1 MPTFPRPTA
10 TPSLGEVLS
19 VSVEGA
25 FKLTGFSKPMIYRLL
40 NDGKLRSF
48 KIGKR
53 RFIDAR
59 SLREYVAEQQ
69 AAADAAPPPGPGKDG
84 CWNGAKES
92 TPTRN

>member
-19 VSVEGA
+19 VSIEGA
-25 FKLTGFSKPMIYRLL
+25 SKLTGFSKPIIYRLL
-40 NDGKLRSF
+40 AEKKLRSF

-69 AAADAAPPPGPGKDG
+69 AAADAAPPPGRGKDG
-84 CWNGAKES
+84 PWNGARGS
-92 TPTRN
+92 MPTRN